1 MGSCMPL
8 IFNSMSAT
16 EEELESYELVDSVMS
31 SLIVSR
37 SWVGLLEL
45 GKRIWDS
52 SDDTGCSVSPYCA
65 LAKVSSDKFVNRG
78 SEGEVSGADNTV
90 LLVTSKD
97 GGSSWID
104 GRGCNDSDDKT

>member
-8 IFNSMSAT
+8 ISNSMSAT
-16 EEELESYELVDSVMS
+16 EEELESYKLVDSVMS
-31 SLIVSR
+31 LLFISR
-37 SWVGLLEL
+37 SWVDLLEL

-52 SDDTGCSVSPYCA
+52 SDSTGCSVSPYCA

-97 GGSSWID
+97 GGSRWID